1 MRMPAFQAH
10 MGMETDEWMVG
21 KMRLSDLLLVASD
34 NQQTRVYLAGEGITG
49 TADALYTYLA
59 HEPLEGVVGEMSAEN
74 GELTIWVDYPEHR
87 EKGE

>member
-1 MRMPAFQAH
+1 MRMPAFQAN
-10 MGMETDEWMVG
+10 MGMETEEWMVEE
-21 KMRLSDLLLVASD
+21 MRLSDLLLVASD

-59 HEPLEGVVGEMSAEN
+59 HEALEGVVGEMSAEN

>member
-10 MGMETDEWMVG
+10 MGMDTEEWMVEE
-21 KMRLSDLLLVASD
+21 MRLSDLLLVASD

-59 HEPLEGVVGEMSAEN
+59 HEALEGVVGEMSAEN
-74 GELTIWVDYPEHR
+74 GELTIWVDYPEKR

>member
-10 MGMETDEWMVG
+10 MGMETEEWMVAEM
-21 KMRLSDLLLVASD
+21 KLSDLLLVASD

-59 HEPLEGVVGEMSAEN
+59 HEALEGVVDEMSAEN

-87 EKGE
+87 EKEE

>member
-1 MRMPAFQAH
+1 MRMHAFQAH
-10 MGMETDEWMVG
+10 MGMDTEEWMVEE
-21 KMRLSDLLLVASD
+21 MRLSDLLLVASD

-59 HEPLEGVVGEMSAEN
+59 HEALEGVVGEMSAEN